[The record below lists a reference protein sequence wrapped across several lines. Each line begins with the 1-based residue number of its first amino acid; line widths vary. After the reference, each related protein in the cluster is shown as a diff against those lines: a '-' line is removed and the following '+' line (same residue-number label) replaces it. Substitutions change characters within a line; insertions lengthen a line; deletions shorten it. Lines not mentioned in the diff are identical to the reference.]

1 MLPSKDIALDILG
14 LPSFATVNEIVLR
27 YKVLSLMWF
36 PENHHNHEFALQEFG
51 NISEAAVKLIF
62 PEKSIGRKLTLLSNM
77 VAIKG
82 IKSRN
87 IAKYKDKD
95 CDYASDES
103 EASICEELN
112 AELEAQEIQADDNA
126 AELII
131 EEEREKNKAEK
142 RRAKKKKRKERKKLE
157 KLEKETNTENV
168 DSSNSGA
175 TKPKKVQ
182 DVKISE
188 SEEDLDTSSAF
199 VSVIARKQK
208 KGADIEAKKEEPPIR
223 RPSIP
228 KEDPES
234 IIMRSR
240 ELALRGN
247 ELANMCYY
255 SEAAE
260 FFTESIKLDPSDH
273 RFYGNR
279 SYCYDRM
286 GLYEKA
292 LKDAEKSIALSP
304 VWPKGYFRKGRA
316 LLGLKKFAV
325 AEQCFVEVMKLDNDC
340 EEAISELRK
349 AKILQIMEK
358 GYSKEHAEAAISSHG
373 TVTEALS
380 GLIATGVARVPVSD
394 ITDIFLSDDEADHT
408 WKAVQRPKPVQPAY
422 DIKMDPNNPEGHN
435 SLWIGNVQA
444 DVTEKKLSQ
453 LFGKYGELLSV
464 KVMPEKFCAFVNY
477 KQKTSPGKAMKAY
490 QGYEL
495 SGFKLVIRFPNLP
508 GESVV
513 KKKPVVAAA
522 AAATATATV
531 TASASASNTDKRT
544 GPVNG
549 NECYFWRTTG
559 CTHGDQ
565 CRYKHIR
572 QHKGIDKKNW
582 QGL

>member
-1 MLPSKDIALDILG
+1 M
-14 LPSFATVNEIVLR
+14 ECMM
-27 YKVLSLMWF
+27 KVL
-36 PENHHNHEFALQEFG
+36 
-51 NISEAAVKLIF
+51 
-62 PEKSIGRKLTLLSNM
+62 
-77 VAIKG
+77 
-82 IKSRN
+82 
-87 IAKYKDKD
+87 
-95 CDYASDES
+95 
-103 EASICEELN
+103 
-112 AELEAQEIQADDNA
+112 
-126 AELII
+126 
-131 EEEREKNKAEK
+131 
-142 RRAKKKKRKERKKLE
+142 KRKERKKLE

-175 TKPKKVQ
+175 TKPKSKVQ

-208 KGADIEAKKEEPPIR
+208 KSADIEAKKEEPPVR

-247 ELANMCYY
+247 ELANMCHY

-260 FFTESIKLDPSDH
+260 FFTDSIKLDPSDH

-286 GLYEKA
+286 GLYESKYAYLHLA

-325 AEQCFVEVMKLDNDC
+325 AEQCFVEVMKLDTEC
-340 EEAISELRK
+340 EEAISELR
-349 AKILQIMEK
+349 K

-373 TVTEALS
+373 TVAEALS

-394 ITDIFLSDDEADHT
+394 ITDVFLSDDEADHT

-464 KVMPEKFCAFVNY
+464 KVMAEKFCAFVNF

-495 SGFKLVIRFPNLP
+495 SGSKLVIRFPNLP

-513 KKKPVVAAA
+513 KKK
-522 AAATATATV
+522 TC
-531 TASASASNTDKRT
+531 SCSCCC
-544 GPVNG
+544 
-549 NECYFWRTTG
+549 CYCYCF
-559 CTHGDQ
+559 CFK
-565 CRYKHIR
+565 CR
-572 QHKGIDKKNW
+572 
-582 QGL
+582 